1 MKFLGLEIRK
11 ANDPAIISRAEIR
24 DTNPQG
30 DLTSIFQNYVFRKVS
45 GEFYEKL
52 REAIPLIDAAIDR
65 LISLMGT
72 IRIIGDNMDCVKEL
86 EDFNLSVPVNDTQE
100 GIQSWWQ
107 NMWNETLEQGFG
119 LSEYITTPD
128 MKDIAGLRVADS
140 KNIIFRRNSEGKSEP
155 WYRYPKYQNYSYTMP
170 GYLIQ
175 QILTATYGQTVSIGG
190 SDEMKLNPA
199 NKLYFSRNNE
209 NTDPY
214 GSSIMRSMEWS
225 SQILCTIENSI
236 KNTSERFGDPMYH
249 AHLKHKTADLE
260 KVRKRL
266 EDDLKV
272 IVNAKRAGGSGD
284 IVTATGEDGDV
295 EIKIVGHDGQIMAYD
310 VPLRHVKE
318 NLISKLLP
326 AWMLGIYWSTTERM
340 ATLEVESVLQDSK
353 VRQLLALPKL
363 LKLYSSVLKIR
374 GKKWN
379 SITTSLD
386 KPGDWGVIFEIPNLR
401 DLVAQAQARFLNSQ
415 ADLMQSG
422 AQAANTQTS
431 VNVGAATIDV
441 LGHKFPL
448 LNSPL
453 KRGDKGVCCEKEL
466 HRPTPWPELDKVET
480 DYENELKYD
489 WAELQDKVFTILKLT
504 NEKSVGAGLD
514 PALKRVTA
522 RVTPTGQKQDPP
534 AGIPDIEA
542 FTFSEE
548 QRKQIMQ
555 AMESYIGEY
564 DYQNTNSPVRYYYG
578 QSYSLGLIQAAKLIG
593 KDRPIL
599 DIIKN
604 KEIYDELCRTGFD
617 LVKDNA
623 TRAITN
629 KILPEMEAHM
639 TAGSNPKDVARKLNR
654 LFGDQNSD
662 WERLTRSEMSMAAE
676 KAKLNEW
683 SAWKVKEVEFTP
695 APDACSICFAVKG
708 VYKIGECPLPV
719 ADTHPRCRCS
729 IRPAESE
736 A

>member
-1 MKFLGLEIRK
+1 MKILGLEICK
-11 ANDPAIISRAEIR
+11 AKDPEMVSRAEIR

-30 DLTSIFQNYVFRKVS
+30 ALTSIFQNYVFRKVS
-45 GEFYEKL
+45 GEFYEQL

-72 IRIIGDNMDCVKEL
+72 IRIIGDNMDCVREL

-100 GIQSWWQ
+100 GIQAWWQ

-119 LSEYITTPD
+119 LSEYILTPD

-140 KNIIFRRNSEGKSEP
+140 KNIIFRRNAEGKSEP
-155 WYRYPKYQNYSYTMP
+155 WYRYPKNQSNGYTMP

-175 QILTATYGQTVSIGG
+175 RILTATYGQTLSVGG
-190 SDEMKLNPA
+190 SDELKLNPA

-236 KNTSERFGDPMYH
+236 KNTAERFGDPMYH
-249 AHLKHKTADLE
+249 AHLKHKTSDLE
-260 KVRKRL
+260 KVRKQL
-266 EDDLKV
+266 EENFKV
-272 IVNAKRAGGSGD
+272 IVESKRAGASGD
-284 IVTATGEDGDV
+284 IVTATGPDGDV
-295 EIKIVGHDGQIMAYD
+295 VIKVIGHEGQIMDYTIS
-310 VPLRHVKE
+310 LRHVKE
-318 NLISKLLP
+318 NIISKLLP

-363 LKLYSSVLKIR
+363 LKLYSAVLKIR

-401 DLVAQAQARFLNSQ
+401 DLVAQAQARFLNAQ

-422 AQAANTQTS
+422 AQAANTQTN
-431 VNVGAATIDV
+431 VNVGQATIDV
-441 LGHKFPL
+441 LGHKFPV

-453 KRGDKGVCCEKEL
+453 KKGDKGVCCEKEL
-466 HRPTPWPELDKVET
+466 YRPIIWTELDKVET

-489 WAELQDKVFTILKLT
+489 WSELQEKVFTILKLQSD
-504 NEKSVGAGLD
+504 KSYSSSSSYKD
-514 PALKRVTA
+514 
-522 RVTPTGQKQDPP
+522 P

-555 AMESYIGEY
+555 AMETYIGDY
-564 DYQNTNSPVRYYYG
+564 DLSDTDSAVRLYYG
-578 QSYSLGLIQAAKLIG
+578 RSYSLGLIQAAKLIG

-604 KEIYDELCRTGFD
+604 SEIFGELSRTGFE
-617 LVKDNA
+617 LLKDSA
-623 TRAITN
+623 TRAIVD
-629 KILPEMEAHM
+629 KIIPEMEAHM
-639 TAGSNPKDVARKLNR
+639 TAGSNPRDVARKLGK
-654 LFGDQNSD
+654 LFEDQNSD
-662 WERLTRSEMSMAAE
+662 WERLARSEMSMAAE
-676 KAKLNEW
+676 KAKLDEW
-683 SAWKVKEVEFTP
+683 AEWKVKKVEFTP
-695 APDACSICFAVKG
+695 APDACPICFAIKG
-708 VYKIGECPLPV
+708 VYMIGECPIPV
-719 ADTHPRCRCS
+719 AATHPRCRCS
-729 IRPAESE
+729 TRPAESE
-736 A
+736 T